1 MRQSDREM
9 EERSSEARI
18 LVVDDEA
25 DICEIVSFHLERQG
39 YYTSSASSAEEALRL
54 IKSSS
59 GDRGYDLIL
68 LDVMMEGMTGFE
80 MAEELREEGDQVPII
95 FLTARSGEEDLLK
108 GFTVGGDDYISKPF
122 SVKELVARVKSVL
135 RRSGA
140 TEQEREEQE
149 QITVGPLVIDEQAM
163 TVSDGRQFFEVTKTE
178 YDLLR
183 MLASAPGR
191 TYTRQEILDR
201 VWSRQS
207 LVLDRTVDVHVARL
221 RKKLG
226 KYGVMLFNRVGFG
239 YGLRP
244 MTMEEIEQET
254 ESAPEEEKPHKKEHK
269 GKKKKKS

>member
-9 EERSSEARI
+9 EERSSESRI

-54 IKSSS
+54 IKSASL
-59 GDRGYDLIL
+59 DHGYDLIL

-80 MAEELREEGDQVPII
+80 MAEELREEGNQVPII

-135 RRSGA
+135 RRTGA
-140 TEQEREEQE
+140 MEPE
-149 QITVGPLVIDEQAM
+149 QIMAGPLVIDERAM

-183 MLASAPGR
+183 MLAAAPGR

-207 LVLDRTVDVHVARL
+207 LVLDRTVDVHIARL

-244 MTMEEIEQET
+244 MTMEEINLESD
-254 ESAPEEEKPHKKEHK
+254 SAPEEAKPHKKEHK